1 MTLAVIFFVLAGLLF
16 LMSVWTTVV
25 FFADTRDVHPFAP
38 ILGYLAAL
46 LALAGGLASLQPPD
60 SEPVPPAVEQKTS
73 ISLPADSLSSFAGQ
87 PT

>member
-1 MTLAVIFFVLAGLLF
+1 M
-16 LMSVWTTVV
+16 V

-46 LALAGGLASLQPPD
+46 LALAGALASLQPPDTD